1 MKFYQ
6 EKVSE
11 GLIQCELY
19 RQCLNNGIFAYPEYK
34 CRINGKRCRFDLAIL
49 NGDNVVM
56 IIECKS
62 TNRYGK
68 TLIDTKQFHKYR
80 LSGLPIVYCT
90 NLDMIN
96 PIVRKIK
103 RFLSSKQRK

>member
-34 CRINGKRCRFDLAIL
+34 CRINGKRCRFDLISEFIVAQR
-49 NGDNVVM
+49 NVLT
-56 IIECKS
+56 E
-62 TNRYGK
+62 
-68 TLIDTKQFHKYR
+68 L
-80 LSGLPIVYCT
+80 
-90 NLDMIN
+90 
-96 PIVRKIK
+96 
-103 RFLSSKQRK
+103 

>member
-49 NGDNVVM
+49 NGVNSEIETYYWDFNFSNIK
-56 IIECKS
+56 IIS
-62 TNRYGK
+62 
-68 TLIDTKQFHKYR
+68 DDVF
-80 LSGLPIVYCT
+80 
-90 NLDMIN
+90 DMISEF
-96 PIVRKIK
+96 IIA
-103 RFLSSKQRK
+103 QRNVLTEL